1 MSIIPARVQEQ
12 VNRIDRTRS
21 LWIGISTGV
30 TALWSLYRV
39 FWLFYAATALSS
51 VGYTGISLVFPLVL
65 WSTIAV
71 VAGLVSVAFL
81 LRYSKQP

>member
-12 VNRIDRTRS
+12 VSRVDRTRS
-21 LWIGISTGV
+21 LWIGISAGA

-51 VGYTGISLVFPLVL
+51 ISLVFPLVL
-65 WSTIAV
+65 WGAIAV
-71 VAGLVSVAFL
+71 VAGFVSVVFL
-81 LRYSKQP
+81 LRYSNQP

>member
-1 MSIIPARVQEQ
+1 MTIIPARLQEQ

-21 LWIGISTGV
+21 LWIGVSTGV

-65 WSTIAV
+65 WSAIAV
-71 VAGLVSVAFL
+71 VAGVVSVAFL

>member
-1 MSIIPARVQEQ
+1 MTIIPARLQEQ

-21 LWIGISTGV
+21 LWIGVSTGV

-65 WSTIAV
+65 WSAIAV